1 MRGDRARPL
10 EMDLL
15 IREILFGY
23 FRLNAV
29 GERMFSALGLTPG
42 KTSLMRSLA
51 EEGPQS
57 VAQIARARPVARQAV
72 QRMADE
78 LARAGLVEF
87 IDNPSH
93 RRVKLA
99 RLSAAGKRM
108 IDRAMAVEMEW
119 AARLARHFER
129 REVEVA
135 REVVRRIIR
144 ILADEQFSPRTEA
157 ARGGKR

>member
-1 MRGDRARPL
+1 
-10 EMDLL
+10 
-15 IREILFGY
+15 
-23 FRLNAV
+23 
-29 GERMFSALGLTPG
+29 
-42 KTSLMRSLA
+42 
-51 EEGPQS
+51 
-57 VAQIARARPVARQAV
+57 
-72 QRMADE
+72 
-78 LARAGLVEF
+78 
-87 IDNPSH
+87 
-93 RRVKLA
+93 
-99 RLSAAGKRM
+99 M